1 MDKRIRKRSKHLNEP
16 EILANMYEEELKL
29 LPLLEEKGRNVL
41 PDSKRKIH
49 RQIVGRRIEAK
60 GEPNSSIDRFEVEP
74 NTSELKLFQR
84 RFYDSD
90 GKAEQDFDY
99 KHQSELETH
108 LFPHIHVWINGKR
121 RDTVKYR

>member
-1 MDKRIRKRSKHLNEP
+1 
-16 EILANMYEEELKL
+16 MYEEELKL

-49 RQIVGRRIEAK
+49 CQIVGRRIEAK

-74 NTSELKLFQR
+74 NTKELILVQR

-99 KHQSELETH
+99 KHQNELETH